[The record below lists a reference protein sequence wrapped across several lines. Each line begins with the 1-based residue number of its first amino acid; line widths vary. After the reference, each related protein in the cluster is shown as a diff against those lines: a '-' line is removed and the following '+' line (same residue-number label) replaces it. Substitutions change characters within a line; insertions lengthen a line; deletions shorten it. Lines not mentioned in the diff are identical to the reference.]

1 MSELVELM
9 HALKGLGPW
18 GQTILLL
25 LVLTGLAGLSVK
37 HLQGQAA
44 LARGQHQI
52 ATNHLHDLPEMMAA
66 ITRLEQTIQQAI
78 AEHRTIQTQQTMT
91 LTKIAVML
99 EQQHGGR

>member
-1 MSELVELM
+1 
-9 HALKGLGPW
+9 
-18 GQTILLL
+18 
-25 LVLTGLAGLSVK
+25 
-37 HLQGQAA
+37 
-44 LARGQHQI
+44 
-52 ATNHLHDLPEMMAA
+52 MMAA